1 MTRRLL
7 LAALAL
13 AAAGILD
20 VFGPD
25 GQRIGTLRDSLGG
38 SVDLYDTEGRRV
50 GWGRRNAD
58 GSVEVLDLKG
68 NRLGTITRDGRAI
81 LFAPLRP
88 QERR

>member
-1 MTRRLL
+1 MPF
-7 LAALAL
+7 AFLAL
-13 AAAGILD
+13 AAAGTLN

-25 GQRIGTLRDSLGG
+25 GQRIGTLQDSLGG
-38 SVDLYDTEGRRV
+38 SVDFYDAEGRRV

-81 LFAPLRP
+81 WLAPP
-88 QERR
+88 KGGEKAQ